1 MLQWSSTESLKNL
14 FSSRLGSTMEES
26 RHKEVCCERVY
37 LRRHAASEA
46 DIDTELF
53 FGTPVA
59 LLKNERENKGWV
71 RIRSCLDGYEGW
83 LERASLAAWASR
95 EDPSTSLSITVVPLA
110 LGYREARDTAA
121 ATWAFPMGSRLRVS
135 EIREAQEAQG
145 EVEKAG
151 REQSFVALR
160 LQAGRRGGEDARV
173 FVKRHQLLPLAECGI
188 VNGRDWVST
197 ALKFLNVPY
206 LYGGGCYAGMDC
218 SALLQVSMG
227 VHAIACPRDSAPQE
241 RALGEALDWTG
252 QGGRNPLPSL
262 QRGDLVFWHRH
273 VGVMV
278 DGETMLHANAG
289 SMATSKESV
298 ATARARIMGVEGEI
312 RCIRRLRQ

>member
-1 MLQWSSTESLKNL
+1 MA
-14 FSSRLGSTMEES
+14 ES
-26 RHKEVCCERVY
+26 RHNEVCCERVY

-59 LLKNERENKGWV
+59 LLKDEGENKGWV

-83 LERASLAAWASR
+83 VEKASLAAWASR

-110 LGYREARDTAA
+110 LGYSEAKDTAA

-135 EIREAQEAQG
+135 EIREAQEGQG

-160 LQAGRRGGEDARV
+160 LQAGRRGGGELGGDARI

-206 LYGGGCYAGMDC
+206 LYGGGVLCGNGLFGVVAGIDGGSC
-218 SALLQVSMG
+218 HCVS
-227 VHAIACPRDSAPQE
+227 
-241 RALGEALDWTG
+241 
-252 QGGRNPLPSL
+252 
-262 QRGDLVFWHRH
+262 
-273 VGVMV
+273 
-278 DGETMLHANAG
+278 
-289 SMATSKESV
+289 
-298 ATARARIMGVEGEI
+298 
-312 RCIRRLRQ
+312 